1 MILNVIIFTRL
12 VFQVSCLEIL
22 SFSLPLFASE
32 GEDVPFHCAY
42 NVDSSKLAELD
53 IKWYLGSSPSPFMVF
68 LPYLQAEPQV
78 IDPKFRQKIVY
89 REGVESSGFIMVNIS
104 TELSGVYTC
113 KVSTNME
120 ERVSRKRITVYRP
133 PSSIVLDMFTSQ
145 DKDKLSLSCSISGC
159 LPPPDVS
166 LSVAGSM
173 IPHTSVY
180 TSHTTTVTGSLAL
193 SSVLPSTVLLC
204 TVHVPH
210 TNYTSTVLQYYNS
223 TARTQPVARPYSS
236 AASAWSLQ
244 SIAVICLVL
253 GIAHISCG
261 F

>member
-1 MILNVIIFTRL
+1 
-12 VFQVSCLEIL
+12 
-22 SFSLPLFASE
+22 
-32 GEDVPFHCAY
+32 
-42 NVDSSKLAELD
+42 
-53 IKWYLGSSPSPFMVF
+53 
-68 LPYLQAEPQV
+68 
-78 IDPKFRQKIVY
+78 
-89 REGVESSGFIMVNIS
+89 
-104 TELSGVYTC
+104 
-113 KVSTNME
+113 
-120 ERVSRKRITVYRP
+120 
-133 PSSIVLDMFTSQ
+133 MFTSQ

-159 LPPPDVS
+159 LPSPDVS

-236 AASAWSLQ
+236 AASASRWRTWSIQ
-244 SIAVICLVL
+244 NIVVISLVFC
-253 GIAHISCG
+253 IMQIKCDV
-261 F
+261 